1 MNEGLCAGATCGAV
15 SQARKNIST
24 RQRPADT
31 GPLTSMAAI
40 GKHILLR
47 LVPAA
52 LCVAG
57 LKAEEAPTANAHF
70 ARRVVALESYGQGI
84 WYSARFSYRFHEM
97 LMANAGYSYVD
108 VPPGN
113 AGGETVSFHLVPVSI
128 SGLWRVSGQIPVYGE
143 LLFGG
148 NGVIGGE
155 RTQRTGVR
163 ATATGQAFTPV
174 VGVGAAYLPREG
186 GVTLRAMLYIF
197 QGIDSIG
204 LESRRLPW
212 FGGSIGY
219 AF

>member
-1 MNEGLCAGATCGAV
+1 MTAI
-15 SQARKNIST
+15 RKH
-24 RQRPADT
+24 
-31 GPLTSMAAI
+31 L
-40 GKHILLR
+40 LLR
-47 LVPAA
+47 LVPA
-52 LCVAG
+52 LFCVASP
-57 LKAEEAPTANAHF
+57 KAEEAPTARI
-70 ARRVVALESYGQGI
+70 ARTIVGIESYGQGI
-84 WYSARFSYRFHEM
+84 WYSARVSYRFHEM
-97 LMANAGYSYVD
+97 LLANAGYSYVD

-113 AGGETVSFHLVPVSI
+113 AAGDTVSFHLVPVSF
-128 SGLWRVSGQIPVYGE
+128 SGLWRISGQIPLYGE

-148 NGVIGGE
+148 TAVIGAE

-163 ATATGQAFTPV
+163 ATVTGQAFTPV

-204 LESRRLPW
+204 IESRRLPW